1 MNKLQVLLPTI
12 TTLLTI
18 ICWLFCTL
26 FRQRIRIQ
34 GKLSWK
40 AHNVAVVIFSSTGL
54 EFAFN
59 MLSILAA
66 DVLRVSVLGVHPLG
80 SPTGVGIHTNLQI

>member
-1 MNKLQVLLPTI
+1 MLVILHTFQAKNQDP
-12 TTLLTI
+12 
-18 ICWLFCTL
+18 
-26 FRQRIRIQ
+26 
-34 GKLSWK
+34 GKAELEGSQCRRCFF
-40 AHNVAVVIFSSTGL
+40 FSSTGL

-80 SPTGVGIHTNLQI
+80 STTGVGIHTNLQI